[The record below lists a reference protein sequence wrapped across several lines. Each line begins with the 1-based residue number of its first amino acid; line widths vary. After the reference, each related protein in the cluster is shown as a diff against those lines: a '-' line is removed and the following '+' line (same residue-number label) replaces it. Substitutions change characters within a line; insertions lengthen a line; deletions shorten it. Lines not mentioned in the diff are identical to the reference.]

1 MRNIALT
8 KYKRTWCQI
17 YFQSHS
23 TLLSRMSRSRS
34 RSRGRRRKKT
44 TSRSSSKF
52 RSNHK
57 KKSRTDEE
65 ERRKDKK
72 VSRDNLSDCSTASRR
87 LLHGAEQSQVGL
99 PFLIINY
106 YQHTISILWKVLGRA
121 VKWGLPLH
129 SVCKEEVFLLLC
141 KQNGEVSFI
150 WLLHLKTLYKIE
162 VVNNIFF
169 WFFSLSIPKLL
180 R

>member
-1 MRNIALT
+1 
-8 KYKRTWCQI
+8 
-17 YFQSHS
+17 
-23 TLLSRMSRSRS
+23 MSRSRS
-34 RSRGRRRKKT
+34 RSRGRRRKT
-44 TSRSSSKF
+44 TSSSSKF
-52 RSNHK
+52 SSNHK

-141 KQNGEVSFI
+141 KQNEVNPI
-150 WLLHLKTLYKIE
+150 YLLHLKTLYKIE

-169 WFFSLSIPKLL
+169 WFLVYQYPSYWGKAKCWFETLSIKEEWFKSRQPMSIS
-180 R
+180 